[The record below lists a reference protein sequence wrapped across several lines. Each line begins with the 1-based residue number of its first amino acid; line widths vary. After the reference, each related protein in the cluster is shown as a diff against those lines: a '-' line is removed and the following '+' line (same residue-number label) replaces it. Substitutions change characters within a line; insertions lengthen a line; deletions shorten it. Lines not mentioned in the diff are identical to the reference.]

1 MKKTCFCGISEHC
14 GYQIETDMEQ
24 HDKVIYEQGYNKAID
39 DAIELVKVMITELD
53 VKGCTKYGN
62 KNAEQQNKS
71 YDTLMKYEIA
81 ESIDDLLCRLE
92 VLKD

>member
-1 MKKTCFCGISEHC
+1 MYDKEVLEVKKKV
-14 GYQIETDMEQ
+14 
-24 HDKVIYEQGYNKAID
+24 DKMLAHKTPQYKQGYNEAID